1 MSTGSKLTKT
11 QTKRALMVCVNKAYN
26 VAFAA
31 NQTCLTPSDAFAID
45 KIITRAM
52 KRLG

>member
-1 MSTGSKLTKT
+1 MSTKLTKT
-11 QTKRALMVCVNKAYN
+11 QTKTALMAIAHKAYK

-31 NQTCLTPSDAFAID
+31 NQTCLTPNDAFAID